1 MAKGAPL
8 VRFTLPIKVALEY
21 IDFAKTNPDHRISGV
36 EFLEGLAR
44 QRVRLLREAV
54 LYYLGAL
61 AFAYVSLSMGDDNS
75 ILVSISPISFEAP
88 ISRALLVAGATY
100 AFMIFCARLGSSVI
114 AQTIIYVAAMPRN
127 IFSRDNVSPEEIE
140 ETELNEVYIADIDA
154 SHLFISALRPRREIF
169 ASNLMHKLAFFTFM
183 AAATISSILQFL
195 LIVTALVS
203 FADAQDR
210 FSLWHLF
217 GLLCI
222 VQVSIAALLA
232 MSLFWTFGFGQKPTS
247 ASQS

>member
-100 AFMIFCARLGSSVI
+100 AFMIFCARLGFRRYLVRMHPPVR
-114 AQTIIYVAAMPRN
+114 VARGAK
-127 IFSRDNVSPEEIE
+127 PEEMARAAQV
-140 ETELNEVYIADIDA
+140 LAD
-154 SHLFISALRPRREIF
+154 H
-169 ASNLMHKLAFFTFM
+169 
-183 AAATISSILQFL
+183 
-195 LIVTALVS
+195 VTAFVREHPS
-203 FADAQDR
+203 QWFA
-210 FSLWHLF
+210 F
-217 GLLCI
+217 G
-222 VQVSIAALLA
+222 
-232 MSLFWTFGFGQKPTS
+232 
-247 ASQS
+247 